1 MKQAKNKNGHLIDRK
16 EEMKM
21 RRKRKKDPRNKLR
34 IFTILLLIFALII
47 GVYYAIKENDSE
59 QTPVKESPT
68 ITNPSETKPSGKNK
82 DSENDHNSNLE
93 KLVEETFSLSKV
105 GKVPNISFV
114 SGETDWTEVN
124 EEWGK
129 SDRISET
136 VKGRYE
142 EYESHHA
149 TIGYADQTVNDIRS
163 YNSELQNISLNEIEK
178 TGGQPD
184 AIRYYKDSTVDQMIL
199 VYHATASTDLLWVL
213 PVKTEQEPN
222 PKVDHISLFTQ
233 IEKIPNQQP
242 QVEKPNQQGNQSISA
257 VISKMSLEDKIGQMI
272 LAGVSGTSIDANAN
286 KLISQFH
293 VGGIIFYKYNFETP
307 TQVIQLVNQLK
318 ARNSSSLPLLLGVDQ
333 EGGRVTR
340 LPGGLTNFPPNKQ
353 IGQVNNPEF
362 SYKVGTLLGH
372 ELKEFGLNLDF
383 APVLDINSNPNN
395 PVIGDRSFGNNAEVV
410 SKLGIQ
416 TMKGI
421 QSQNVITTIKHF
433 PGHGDTSVDSHLDL
447 PIVNKSLKE
456 LKELELIP
464 FERAINQGADVV
476 MVAHILLPQL
486 DKTNPGTMSKAVMTD
501 LLRKQLGFTGVII
514 TDDMTMGAITEH
526 YGIGK
531 AAVESVKAGSD
542 IILVG
547 HDYNNVVKIISS
559 LKTAV
564 QNGEISEQ
572 RLNDSI
578 ERIIQLKRKYSI
590 NDTKVDNPNI
600 NEINNSINSL
610 MNNYLH

>member
-1 MKQAKNKNGHLIDRK
+1 MKRQRT
-16 EEMKM
+16 
-21 RRKRKKDPRNKLR
+21 RNKLL
-34 IFTILLLIFALII
+34 IFTIPLLILALII
-47 GVYYAIKENDSE
+47 GVYYYAIKENSSE
-59 QTPVKESPT
+59 QNTQGKESPIFT
-68 ITNPSETKPSGKNK
+68 QPSKTQTSGKNTV
-82 DSENDHNSNLE
+82 DSKNERNSNLE
-93 KLVEETFSLSKV
+93 KLVEETFSLSKE

-114 SGETDWTEVN
+114 SGKTEWKEVN
-124 EEWGK
+124 QDWGK
-129 SDRISET
+129 SEHITET
-136 VKGRYE
+136 SKGRYE

-163 YNSELQNISLNEIEK
+163 YDSELQNISLNEIEK

-184 AIRYYKDSTVDQMIL
+184 AIRYFKDSTVDQMIL
-199 VYHATASTDLLWVL
+199 VYHATSFTDLLWVL

-233 IEKIPNQQP
+233 IEKEPNQQT
-242 QVEKPNQQGNQSISA
+242 QVEKPNQQGNQSISE
-257 VISKMSLEDKIGQMI
+257 VISKLSLEDKIGQMI
-272 LAGVSGTSIDANAN
+272 LAGVSGTTMDANA
-286 KLISQFH
+286 KQLIGQFH
-293 VGGIIFYKYNFETP
+293 LGGIIFYKYNFETP
-307 TQVIQLVNQLK
+307 AQVIQLVNQLK
-318 ARNSSSLPLLLGVDQ
+318 SGNSSSLPLLLGVDQ

-340 LPGGLTNFPPNKQ
+340 LPGGLVNFPPNKQ
-353 IGQVNNPEF
+353 IGQVNNPDF
-362 SYKVGTLLGH
+362 SYKVGTLLGK
-372 ELKEFGLNLDF
+372 ELKVFGLNLDF

-395 PVIGDRSFGNNAEVV
+395 PVIGDRSFGNNAEIV

-476 MVAHILLPQL
+476 MVAHILFPQL

-514 TDDMTMGAITEH
+514 TDDMTMGAITGH
-526 YGIGK
+526 YDIGK

-572 RLNDSI
+572 RLNESI
-578 ERIIQLKRKYSI
+578 ERIIQLKRNYSI
-590 NDTKVDNPNI
+590 NDTKVGNPNI
-600 NEINNSINSL
+600 NEINNSINSIL
-610 MNNYLH
+610 NNYLQ

>member
-1 MKQAKNKNGHLIDRK
+1 MKRQRK
-16 EEMKM
+16 S
-21 RRKRKKDPRNKLR
+21 RNKLL
-34 IFTILLLIFALII
+34 IYTIPLLILALII
-47 GVYYAIKENDSE
+47 GVYYYAIKEKGSE
-59 QTPVKESPT
+59 QTTQGKENPI
-68 ITNPSETKPSGKNK
+68 ITQPSGKNTK
-82 DSENDHNSNLE
+82 DSKNNQNSNLE
-93 KLVEETFSLSKV
+93 KLVEKTFSLSKV

-114 SGETDWTEVN
+114 SGKTEWKEVN
-124 EEWGK
+124 QEWGK
-129 SDRISET
+129 SDHISET
-136 VKGRYE
+136 TKGRYE

-163 YNSELQNISLNEIEK
+163 YDSELQNISLNEIKK
-178 TGGQPD
+178 TGGEPD
-184 AIRYYKDSTVDQMIL
+184 AIRYYKDSTLDQMIL

-233 IEKIPNQQP
+233 IEKTPNQQA
-242 QVEKPNQQGNQSISA
+242 QGEKPSQQANQT
-257 VISKMSLEDKIGQMI
+257 ISKMIFNMSLDDKIGQMI
-272 LAGVSGTSIDANAN
+272 LAGVSGTSMDANAN

-293 VGGIIFYKYNFETP
+293 VGGVIFYKYNFETP
-307 TQVIQLVNQLK
+307 GQAVQLVNQLK
-318 ARNSSSLPLLLGVDQ
+318 AGNSSSLPLILGVDQ

-340 LPGGLTNFPPNKQ
+340 LPGGLVNFPPNKQ
-353 IGQVNNPEF
+353 IGQVNNPDF
-362 SYKVGTLLGH
+362 SYKVGTRLGQ

-395 PVIGDRSFGNNAEVV
+395 PVIGDRSFGNNAEIV

-416 TMKGI
+416 TMRGI

-464 FERAINQGADVV
+464 FERAIEQGADVV

-526 YGIGK
+526 FDIGK

-547 HDYNNVVKIISS
+547 HDYNNVVKIIDSI
-559 LKTAV
+559 KTAV
-564 QNGEISEQ
+564 QNGEISKQ
-572 RLNDSI
+572 RLDESV
-578 ERIIQLKRKYSI
+578 ERIIQLKRNYSI
-590 NDTKVDNPNI
+590 NDTKVGTPNI
-600 NEINNSINSL
+600 NEINNSIKSL
-610 MNNYLH
+610 LNNYLQ

>member
-1 MKQAKNKNGHLIDRK
+1 MKRQRK
-16 EEMKM
+16 S
-21 RRKRKKDPRNKLR
+21 RNKQL
-34 IFTILLLIFALII
+34 IFTIPLLILALII
-47 GVYYAIKENDSE
+47 GVYYYATKDNSSE
-59 QTPVKESPT
+59 QTTQST
-68 ITNPSETKPSGKNK
+68 QPSGKNTM
-82 DSENDHNSNLE
+82 DSKNDQNSNLE

-114 SGETDWTEVN
+114 SGKTKWQEVN
-124 EEWGK
+124 QEWGK
-129 SDRISET
+129 SDHISKT
-136 VKGRYE
+136 AKGRYE
-142 EYESHHA
+142 EYENHHA

-163 YNSELQNISLNEIEK
+163 YDSELQNISLNEIEK

-184 AIRYYKDSTVDQMIL
+184 AIRYYKDSTYDQMIL
-199 VYHATASTDLLWVL
+199 VYHATATTDLLWIL

-233 IEKIPNQQP
+233 IEKEPNQQA
-242 QVEKPNQQGNQSISA
+242 QAEKPNQQVNQSISK
-257 VISKMSLEDKIGQMI
+257 VISKMSLEDKLGQMI
-272 LAGVSGTSIDANAN
+272 LAGVSGTTMDANA
-286 KLISQFH
+286 KQLISQIH
-293 VGGIIFYKYNFETP
+293 VGGIIFYKNNFETP
-307 TQVIQLVNQLK
+307 AQAVQFANQLK
-318 ARNSSSLPLLLGVDQ
+318 SGNSSSLPLLLGVDQ

-340 LPGGLTNFPPNKQ
+340 LPGGLVNFPPNKQ
-353 IGQVNNPEF
+353 IGQVNNPDF
-362 SYKVGTLLGH
+362 SFKVGTLLGQ

-383 APVLDINSNPNN
+383 APDLDINSNPNN
-395 PVIGDRSFGNNAEVV
+395 PVIGDRSFGNNAEIV
-410 SKLGIQ
+410 SKLGVQ

-486 DKTNPGTMSKAVMTD
+486 DKTNPGTMSKAIMTD

-514 TDDMTMGAITEH
+514 TDDMTMGAIAEH
-526 YGIGK
+526 FDIGK
-531 AAVESVKAGSD
+531 ASVESVKAGSD

-572 RLNDSI
+572 RLNESI
-578 ERIIQLKRKYSI
+578 ERIIQLKRNYSL
-590 NDTKVDNPNI
+590 NDTKVGNPNI

-610 MNNYLH
+610 LNNYLQ

>member
-1 MKQAKNKNGHLIDRK
+1 MN
-16 EEMKM
+16 
-21 RRKRKKDPRNKLR
+21 RRKNRTLRKK
-34 IFTILLLIFALII
+34 LLIFMIPLFVLALIV
-47 GVYYAIKENDSE
+47 GVFAMNENSSGK
-59 QTPVKESPT
+59 TPVKESPT
-68 ITNPSETKPSGKNK
+68 ISSPSDKETVDSGNHQNSKNR
-82 DSENDHNSNLE
+82 
-93 KLVEETFSLSKV
+93 KLAKEVFSLTKE
-105 GKVPNISFV
+105 GKVPNIPFV
-114 SGETDWTEVN
+114 SGKTGWEEVN
-124 EEWGK
+124 QQWGK
-129 SDRISET
+129 SENISEAE
-136 VKGRYE
+136 KGRYE
-142 EYESHHA
+142 EYEGHHA
-149 TIGYADQTVNDIRS
+149 VIGYAGNTVNDIRS
-163 YNSELQNISLNEIEK
+163 YDSELQNISLNEIEK

-184 AIRYYKDSTVDQMIL
+184 AIRYYKDSTHDQMIL

-233 IEKIPNQQP
+233 IEKNPGQQE
-242 QVEKPNQQGNQSISA
+242 QTEKPNQSENQTISA
-257 VISKMSLEDKIGQMI
+257 VISNMSLEDKIGQMI
-272 LAGVSGTSIDANAN
+272 LAGVSGTTMDANA
-286 KLISQFH
+286 KQLINQIH
-293 VGGIIFYKYNFETP
+293 IGGIIFYQNNFETP
-307 TQVIQLVNQLK
+307 AQAVQFVNQLK
-318 ARNSSSLPLLLGVDQ
+318 AGNSSSQPLLLGVDQ
-333 EGGRVTR
+333 EGGRVAR
-340 LPGGLTNFPPNKQ
+340 LPGGLVNFPSNKQ

-362 SYKVGTLLGH
+362 SFKVGTLLGQ

-395 PVIGDRSFGNNAEVV
+395 PVIGDRSFGNDAEIV
-410 SKLGIQ
+410 SKLGVQ

-447 PIVNKSLKE
+447 PVVNKSLKE

-486 DKTNPGTMSKAVMTD
+486 DKANPGTMSKAVMTD

-526 YGIGK
+526 FDIGQ

-547 HDYNNVVKIISS
+547 HDFQNVVKIISS

-572 RLNDSI
+572 RLNESL
-578 ERIIQLKRKYSI
+578 ERIIQLKRNYSI
-590 NDTKVDNPNI
+590 NDAKVGNPNI
-600 NEINNSINSL
+600 NGVNHSINSL
-610 MNNYLH
+610 LNHYLH

>member
-1 MKQAKNKNGHLIDRK
+1 MKRHRK
-16 EEMKM
+16 S
-21 RRKRKKDPRNKLR
+21 RNKLL
-34 IFTILLLIFALII
+34 IFTIPLLILALII
-47 GVYYAIKENDSE
+47 GVYYYATKENSSE
-59 QTPVKESPT
+59 QTTKGKESPI
-68 ITNPSETKPSGKNK
+68 ITQPSETQSSGKV
-82 DSENDHNSNLE
+82 DSKNDQNSNLE
-93 KLVEETFSLSKV
+93 KLVEETFSLSKEGMV
-105 GKVPNISFV
+105 QNIPFV
-114 SGETDWTEVN
+114 SGKTEWKEVN
-124 EEWGK
+124 KEWGK
-129 SDRISET
+129 SDHISET
-136 VKGRYE
+136 AKGRYE
-142 EYESHHA
+142 EYKSHHA

-163 YNSELQNISLNEIEK
+163 YDSELQNISLNEIKK

-184 AIRYYKDSTVDQMIL
+184 AIRYYKSSTVDQMIL
-199 VYHATASTDLLWVL
+199 VYHATSSTDLLWVL

-233 IEKIPNQQP
+233 LEKTPNQQAK
-242 QVEKPNQQGNQSISA
+242 KPNQQENQTISE

-272 LAGVSGTSIDANAN
+272 LAGVSGTTMDASA
-286 KLISQFH
+286 KQLISQIH
-293 VGGIIFYKYNFETP
+293 VGGIIFYKNNFETP
-307 TQVIQLVNQLK
+307 AQAVQFVNQLK
-318 ARNSSSLPLLLGVDQ
+318 AGNSSSLPLLLGVDQ

-340 LPGGLTNFPPNKQ
+340 LPGGLVNFPPNKQ
-353 IGQVNNPEF
+353 IGQVNNPDF
-362 SYKVGTLLGH
+362 SFKVGTLLGQ

-395 PVIGDRSFGNNAEVV
+395 PVIGDRSFGNNAEIV
-410 SKLGIQ
+410 SKLGVQ

-447 PIVNKSLKE
+447 PIVNKSFKE

-526 YGIGK
+526 FDIGK
-531 AAVESVKAGSD
+531 ASVESVKAGSD

-572 RLNDSI
+572 RLNESI
-578 ERIIQLKRKYSI
+578 ERIIQLKRNYSI
-590 NDTKVDNPNI
+590 NDMKVENPNI
-600 NEINNSINSL
+600 NEINHSINSL
-610 MNNYLH
+610 LNKYLH

>member
-1 MKQAKNKNGHLIDRK
+1 MKRQRK
-16 EEMKM
+16 S
-21 RRKRKKDPRNKLR
+21 RNKLL
-34 IFTILLLIFALII
+34 IFTIPLFILALII
-47 GVYYAIKENDSE
+47 GVYYYAIKENSSE
-59 QTPVKESPT
+59 KTTQGKEIPI
-68 ITNPSETKPSGKNK
+68 ITQPSETKNPGKNTV
-82 DSENDHNSNLE
+82 DSERNSNLE
-93 KLVEETFSLSKV
+93 KLVKETFSLSKV

-114 SGETDWTEVN
+114 SGKTEWKEVN
-124 EEWGK
+124 QEWGK
-129 SDRISET
+129 SEHISET

-142 EYESHHA
+142 EYVSHHA

-163 YNSELQNISLNEIEK
+163 YDSELQNISLNEIEK

-199 VYHATASTDLLWVL
+199 VYHATASTDVLWVL

-233 IEKIPNQQP
+233 IGKKSNQQT
-242 QVEKPNQQGNQSISA
+242 QVEKPNQLGNQSISE

-272 LAGVSGTSIDANAN
+272 LTGISGTTMDANAK
-286 KLISQFH
+286 KLINQYH
-293 VGGIIFYKYNFETP
+293 VGGIIFYKNNLATP
-307 TQVIQLVNQLK
+307 AQTIQLVNQMK
-318 ARNSSSLPLLLGVDQ
+318 AENSSNLPLFLGVDQ

-340 LPGGLTNFPPNKQ
+340 LPGGIANFPPNNK
-353 IGQVNNPEF
+353 IGQVNNPAF

-372 ELKEFGLNLDF
+372 ELREFGLNLDF
-383 APVLDINSNPNN
+383 APVLDITSNPNN
-395 PVIGDRSFGNNAEVV
+395 PVIGDRSFGNNTEIV

-421 QSQNVITTIKHF
+421 QSQNVIPTIKHF
-433 PGHGDTSVDSHLDL
+433 PGHGDTSVDSHLEL
-447 PIVNKSLKE
+447 PIVNKSLEE
-456 LKELELIP
+456 LKKLELIP
-464 FERAINQGADVV
+464 FEHAIDDGADVV
-476 MVAHILLPQL
+476 MVAHILLLQL
-486 DKTNPGTMSKAVMTD
+486 DNTNPASMSKVVMTD
-501 LLRKQLGFTGVII
+501 LLRKQLIFKGVII

-526 YGIGK
+526 FDIGK

-547 HDYNNVVKIISS
+547 HEYNNVVKIASS

-572 RLNDSI
+572 RLNESI

-590 NDTKVDNPNI
+590 NDMNVENPNI
-600 NEINNSINSL
+600 NEINQSINSL
-610 MNNYLH
+610 LNNYLH

>member
-1 MKQAKNKNGHLIDRK
+1 
-16 EEMKM
+16 M
-21 RRKRKKDPRNKLR
+21 RRKRASRNKLR
-34 IFTILLLIFALII
+34 IFTILLLMFALII

-59 QTPVKESPT
+59 QTPVKESPS
-68 ITNPSETKPSGKNK
+68 ITNPSDTKPSGKNTV
-82 DSENDHNSNLE
+82 DSENEQNSNLE

-114 SGETDWTEVN
+114 SGKTDWTEVN
-124 EEWGK
+124 EKWGK

-163 YNSELQNISLNEIEK
+163 YDSELQNITLNEIEK

-233 IEKIPNQQP
+233 IEKRPNQQP
-242 QVEKPNQQGNQSISA
+242 QVEKPNQQGNQSVSA

-272 LAGVSGTSIDANAN
+272 LAGVSGTSMDANAN

-318 ARNSSSLPLLLGVDQ
+318 AGNSSSLPLLLGVDQ

-340 LPGGLTNFPPNKQ
+340 LPGGLVNFPPNKQ
-353 IGQVNNPEF
+353 IGQVNNPDF
-362 SYKVGTLLGH
+362 SFKVGTLLGQ

-395 PVIGDRSFGNNAEVV
+395 PVIGDRSFGNNAEIV
-410 SKLGIQ
+410 SKLGVQ

-421 QSQNVITTIKHF
+421 QSQKVITTIKHF

-464 FERAINQGADVV
+464 FERAINQGAEVV

-526 YGIGK
+526 FDIGK
-531 AAVESVKAGSD
+531 ASVESVKAGSD

-572 RLNDSI
+572 RLNESI
-578 ERIIQLKRKYSI
+578 ERIIQLKRNYSI
-590 NDTKVDNPNI
+590 NDTKVENPNI
-600 NEINNSINSL
+600 NEINHSINSL
-610 MNNYLH
+610 LNHYLH

>member
-1 MKQAKNKNGHLIDRK
+1 MKRQ
-16 EEMKM
+16 
-21 RRKRKKDPRNKLR
+21 KKSRNKLL
-34 IFTILLLIFALII
+34 IYTIPLLILALFI
-47 GVYYAIKENDSE
+47 GVYYYAIKEKGSE
-59 QTPVKESPT
+59 QTTQGKENPI
-68 ITNPSETKPSGKNK
+68 ITQPSGKNTK
-82 DSENDHNSNLE
+82 DSKNNQNSNLE
-93 KLVEETFSLSKV
+93 KIVEKTFSLSKV

-114 SGETDWTEVN
+114 SGETEWKEVN
-124 EEWGK
+124 QEWGK
-129 SDRISET
+129 SDHISET
-136 VKGRYE
+136 AKGRYE

-149 TIGYADQTVNDIRS
+149 TIGYANNTVNDIRS
-163 YNSELQNISLNEIEK
+163 YNSELQNISLNEIKK
-178 TGGQPD
+178 TGGEPD
-184 AIRYYKDSTVDQMIL
+184 AIRYYKDSTLDQMIL

-222 PKVDHISLFTQ
+222 PKVDHISLYTQ
-233 IEKIPNQQP
+233 IEKTPGQQGK
-242 QVEKPNQQGNQSISA
+242 VEKPNQQANQTISE
-257 VISKMSLEDKIGQMI
+257 VISKMGLEDKIGQMI
-272 LAGVSGTSIDANAN
+272 LAGIDGTTMDVKA
-286 KLISQFH
+286 KQLISQIH
-293 VGGIIFYKYNFETP
+293 VGGIIFYKNNFETP
-307 TQVIQLVNQLK
+307 AQAVQLVNQLK
-318 ARNSSSLPLLLGVDQ
+318 AGNSSSLPLILGVDQ

-340 LPGGLTNFPPNKQ
+340 LPGGLVNFPPNKQ
-353 IGQVNNPEF
+353 IGQVNNPNF
-362 SYKVGTLLGH
+362 SYKVGTLLGQ
-372 ELKEFGLNLDF
+372 ELKKFGLNLDF

-395 PVIGDRSFGNNAEVV
+395 PVIGDRSFGNNAEIV

-464 FERAINQGADVV
+464 FERAIEQGADVV

-526 YGIGK
+526 FDIGK

-547 HDYNNVVKIISS
+547 HDYNNVVKIIDSI
-559 LKTAV
+559 KTAV
-564 QNGEISEQ
+564 QNGEISKQ
-572 RLNDSI
+572 RLDESV
-578 ERIIQLKRKYSI
+578 ERIIQLKRNYSI
-590 NDTKVDNPNI
+590 NDTKVGNPNI

-610 MNNYLH
+610 LNKYSQ

>member
-1 MKQAKNKNGHLIDRK
+1 MKRQRK
-16 EEMKM
+16 S
-21 RRKRKKDPRNKLR
+21 RNKLL
-34 IFTILLLIFALII
+34 IFTIPLLILALII
-47 GVYYAIKENDSE
+47 GVYYGIKENSSE
-59 QTPVKESPT
+59 KTTQSKERPI
-68 ITNPSETKPSGKNK
+68 ITQPSDKNK
-82 DSENDHNSNLE
+82 VDSNNERKPNLE

-114 SGETDWTEVN
+114 SGRTEWKEVN
-124 EEWGK
+124 QEWGK
-129 SDRISET
+129 SEHISET
-136 VKGRYE
+136 AKGRYE

-163 YNSELQNISLNEIEK
+163 YDSELQNISLNEIEK

-184 AIRYYKDSTVDQMIL
+184 AIRYYKDSTFDQMIL
-199 VYHATASTDLLWVL
+199 VYHATSYTDLLWVL
-213 PVKTEQEPN
+213 PAKTEQEPN
-222 PKVDHISLFTQ
+222 PKVDHISLYTQ
-233 IEKIPNQQP
+233 LEKTPNQPAQGGK
-242 QVEKPNQQGNQSISA
+242 KPNQQGNQTISK
-257 VISKMSLEDKIGQMI
+257 VISKMSLEEKVGQMI
-272 LAGVSGTSIDANAN
+272 LTGISGTTMDANAK
-286 KLISQFH
+286 KLINQYH
-293 VGGIIFYKYNFETP
+293 VGGIIFYKNNLANPAQT
-307 TQVIQLVNQLK
+307 IQLVNQMK
-318 ARNSSSLPLLLGVDQ
+318 AENSSNLPLFLGVDQ

-340 LPGGLTNFPPNKQ
+340 LPGGITNFPPNNE

-372 ELKEFGLNLDF
+372 ELREFGLNLDF

-395 PVIGDRSFGNNAEVV
+395 PVIGDRSFGNNAEIV
-410 SKLGIQ
+410 SKLGVQ

-447 PIVNKSLKE
+447 PIVNKSLEE
-456 LKELELIP
+456 LKKLELIP
-464 FERAINQGADVV
+464 FEHAIDDGADVV

-486 DKTNPGTMSKAVMTD
+486 DKTNPASMSKAVMTD

-526 YGIGK
+526 FDIGK

-547 HDYNNVVKIISS
+547 HDYNNVVKIASS

-572 RLNDSI
+572 RLNESI

-590 NDTKVDNPNI
+590 NDRNVENPNI
-600 NEINNSINSL
+600 NEINHSINSL
-610 MNNYLH
+610 LNNYLH

>member
-1 MKQAKNKNGHLIDRK
+1 MKRHRK
-16 EEMKM
+16 S
-21 RRKRKKDPRNKLR
+21 RNKLL
-34 IFTILLLIFALII
+34 IFTILILILALII
-47 GVYYAIKENDSE
+47 GVYYYAIKENSSE
-59 QTPVKESPT
+59 QTKKGKESQI
-68 ITNPSETKPSGKNK
+68 ITQPSETQSSGKV
-82 DSENDHNSNLE
+82 DSKNDQNSNHG
-93 KLVEETFSLSKV
+93 KLVEETFSLSKI

-114 SGETDWTEVN
+114 SGKTEWKEVN
-124 EEWGK
+124 QVWGK
-129 SDRISET
+129 SDHISET
-136 VKGRYE
+136 TKGRYE

-163 YNSELQNISLNEIEK
+163 YDSELQNISLNEIEK

-184 AIRYYKDSTVDQMIL
+184 AIRYYKNSTVDQMIL
-199 VYHATASTDLLWVL
+199 VYHATATTDLLWVL

-233 IEKIPNQQP
+233 IEKEPNQQI
-242 QVEKPNQQGNQSISA
+242 QVEKPNQPGNQSISE
-257 VISKMSLEDKIGQMI
+257 VISKLSLEDKIGQMI
-272 LAGVSGTSIDANAN
+272 FAGVSGTTMDANA
-286 KLISQFH
+286 KQLIGQFH

-307 TQVIQLVNQLK
+307 AQVIQLVNQLK
-318 ARNSSSLPLLLGVDQ
+318 AGNSSSLPLLLGVDQ

-340 LPGGLTNFPPNKQ
+340 LPGGLVNFPPNKQ
-353 IGQVNNPEF
+353 IGQVNNPDF
-362 SYKVGTLLGH
+362 SYKVGTLLGR
-372 ELKEFGLNLDF
+372 ELKEYGLNLDF
-383 APVLDINSNPNN
+383 APVIDINSNPNN
-395 PVIGDRSFGNNAEVV
+395 PVIGDRSFGNNAEIV
-410 SKLGIQ
+410 SKLGVQ

-526 YGIGK
+526 FDIGK
-531 AAVESVKAGSD
+531 ASVASVKAGSD

-572 RLNDSI
+572 RLNESI
-578 ERIIQLKRKYSI
+578 ERIIKLKRNYRI
-590 NDTKVDNPNI
+590 NDTKVENPNI
-600 NEINNSINSL
+600 NEINQSINSL
-610 MNNYLH
+610 LNNYLQ

>member
-1 MKQAKNKNGHLIDRK
+1 
-16 EEMKM
+16 M
-21 RRKRKKDPRNKLR
+21 RRNRKRASRNKLR
-34 IFTILLLIFALII
+34 IFTILLLMFALTI
-47 GVYYAIKENDSE
+47 GVYYGIKENDSE
-59 QTPVKESPT
+59 QTPVKESP
-68 ITNPSETKPSGKNK
+68 IVTNPSDTKKPSGKNTM
-82 DSENDHNSNLE
+82 DSENDQNSNLE

-105 GKVPNISFV
+105 GKVPKISFV
-114 SGETDWTEVN
+114 SGETGWKEVN
-124 EEWGK
+124 KKWGK
-129 SDRISET
+129 SDDISET
-136 VKGRYE
+136 AKGRYE

-149 TIGYADQTVNDIRS
+149 TIGYAEQTVNDIRS
-163 YNSELQNISLNEIEK
+163 YDPELQNISLNEIEK
-178 TGGQPD
+178 IGGEPD
-184 AIRYYKDSTVDQMIL
+184 AIRYYKDSTQNQMIL
-199 VYHATASTDLLWVL
+199 VYHATSSTDLLWVL

-233 IEKIPNQQP
+233 IEKTPNQQ
-242 QVEKPNQQGNQSISA
+242 ENQTISEA
-257 VISKMSLEDKIGQMI
+257 ISKMSLEDKIGQMI
-272 LAGVSGTSIDANAN
+272 LAGVSGTTMDASA
-286 KLISQFH
+286 KQLISQIH
-293 VGGIIFYKYNFETP
+293 VGGIIFYKNNFETP
-307 TQVIQLVNQLK
+307 AQAVQFVNQLK
-318 ARNSSSLPLLLGVDQ
+318 AGNSSSLPLLLGVDQ

-340 LPGGLTNFPPNKQ
+340 LPGGLVNFPPNKQ
-353 IGQVNNPEF
+353 IGQVNNPDF
-362 SYKVGTLLGH
+362 SFKVGTLLGQ

-395 PVIGDRSFGNNAEVV
+395 PVIGDRSFGNNAEIV
-410 SKLGIQ
+410 SKLGVQ

-464 FERAINQGADVV
+464 FERAINQGGDVV

-526 YGIGK
+526 FDIGK
-531 AAVESVKAGSD
+531 ASVESVKAGSD

-572 RLNDSI
+572 RVNESI
-578 ERIIQLKRKYSI
+578 KRIIQLKRNYSI
-590 NDTKVDNPNI
+590 NDTKVGNPNI
-600 NEINNSINSL
+600 NEINHSINSL
-610 MNNYLH
+610 LNNYLH